1 VILIGR
7 NVGNIKLSLIKRN
20 KRAKESVDKMFII
33 VQGNKDN
40 LYTCLEDLHPLP
52 NAQGNAVETFKT
64 KADAAKLL
72 ELLWDVELD
81 EYEENNIHV
90 WRLH

>member
-1 VILIGR
+1 
-7 NVGNIKLSLIKRN
+7 
-20 KRAKESVDKMFII
+20 MFII

-52 NAQGNAVETFKT
+52 NAQGDAVELFKT

>member
-1 VILIGR
+1 
-7 NVGNIKLSLIKRN
+7 
-20 KRAKESVDKMFII
+20 MFII

-40 LYTCLEDLHPLP
+40 LSTCLEDLHPLP
-52 NAQGNAVETFKT
+52 NAQGNAVELFKT
-64 KADAAKLL
+64 KEDAAKLL

>member
-1 VILIGR
+1 VIPTGK

-20 KRAKESVDKMFII
+20 RKAKESVEEMFII
-33 VQGNKDN
+33 VQGTKDN
-40 LYTCLEDLHPLP
+40 IHRCLEELHPLP
-52 NAQGNAVETFKT
+52 NAYGNAVETFKT
-64 KADAAKLL
+64 KEDAAKLL
-72 ELLWDVELD
+72 ELLWDVEIS